1 MYRPKEITM
10 RSSPTLAGSYR
21 RPLLPAALP
30 LLCLLAALL
39 PLAPWRALT
48 SSQQAMA
55 LPWSAVQALRPAD
68 PRHSALGSFGSPSS
82 RVPVSAATLA
92 AALNPAAPAYRLAP
106 LRDPAGTGAAWGYAG
121 VNPVAKLH
129 LHLDANG
136 LLLRQQGYP
145 GSLRLALAAVGRD
158 GQFAAAGAVR
168 PVAAAGEIRYSRQGL
183 AEWYRNGPLGLEQGF
198 ILAAPAAGQGH
209 GPLTLRLHVSGDL
222 APRLAGG
229 ALLLGSHGLRYAGLY
244 ASDATGRPLPAHL
257 ALGTVPGG
265 WSVGLVVDDR
275 GARYPL
281 TVDPA
286 FTLQSTLP
294 DPGSGADQFGFAVSL
309 SGDGLTALVGAIFTA
324 KGATALQA
332 GAAYVFRRASTS
344 VPFPTSP
351 TDTLTDPGSGVDQF
365 GYAVSLS
372 ADGLTALVGAYS
384 TTANAGAAYAYRRAS
399 TSVPFPT
406 SPTDTLTDPGSGADE
421 FGNAVALSGDGLT
434 ALVGAILTAKGAT
447 AHAGAAYA
455 YRRASTSVSFPTSPT
470 DTLTDPGSGKDNFGA
485 AVALSEDGLAAL
497 VGPFDTAKGA
507 TANAGAAYV
516 YRRASTS
523 APFPTSPTDT
533 LPDPGSGAD
542 QFGVAVAL
550 SGDGLTALIGA
561 PNTVSGAGA
570 AYTYRRA
577 STSAPFPTSPTDT
590 LPDPGSSADN
600 FGIAVALSSDGLT
613 ALIGAPSGA
622 GATYT
627 YRRATT
633 SSPFPTSPLD
643 TLSNPGPSSDDF
655 GFAVALSG
663 DGLTALVG
671 AYSTTANAGAAY
683 AYQSSTTPGRTASS
697 CSLRVGFFSTL
708 GSTNGTSSTQ
718 FSLATGKLAGGRRT
732 LINYLSLLGSGV
744 LLRAV
749 PVTATVT
756 CLLAVTTPGSPPVQL
771 PLQVDFDAAVVA
783 SSVSGIARLS
793 TIHVT
798 IMQDLGATPTV
809 QSVTIANQARTT
821 TYYIFDPS
829 NTSIAPRSFVIRA
842 LP

>member
-1 MYRPKEITM
+1 MV
-10 RSSPTLAGSYR
+10 
-21 RPLLPAALP
+21 
-30 LLCLLAALL
+30 
-39 PLAPWRALT
+39 
-48 SSQQAMA
+48 

-82 RVPVSAATLA
+82 RVPVSTATLA
-92 AALNPAAPAYRLAP
+92 AALNPTTLAYRLAP
-106 LRDPAGTGAAWGYAG
+106 LRDPAGTGAPWGYTGA
-121 VNPVAKLH
+121 NPVAKLH

-168 PVAAAGEIRYSRQGL
+168 PAAAAGEIRYSREGL

-222 APRLAGG
+222 APRLAGA

-244 ASDATGRPLPAHL
+244 ASDALGRPLPAHL

-281 TVDPA
+281 TVDPT

-294 DPGSGADQFGFAVSL
+294 DPGAGADQFGYAVSL
-309 SGDGLTALVGAIFTA
+309 SGDGLTALVGARFTP
-324 KGATALQA
+324 KETVLQA
-332 GAAYVFRRASTS
+332 GAAYVFRRATTS

-351 TDTLTDPGSGVDQF
+351 TETLTDPGSGTDRF
-365 GYAVSLS
+365 GAAVVLS

-384 TTANAGAAYAYRRAS
+384 TTAIAGAAYAYRRAS

-406 SPTDTLTDPGSGADE
+406 SPTDTLLDPGSGADE
-421 FGNAVALSGDGLT
+421 FGSSVALSADGLT
-434 ALVGAILTAKGAT
+434 ALVGAIFTAKGAT

-455 YRRASTSVSFPTSPT
+455 
-470 DTLTDPGSGKDNFGA
+470 
-485 AVALSEDGLAAL
+485 
-497 VGPFDTAKGA
+497 
-507 TANAGAAYV
+507 
-516 YRRASTS
+516 
-523 APFPTSPTDT
+523 
-533 LPDPGSGAD
+533 
-542 QFGVAVAL
+542 
-550 SGDGLTALIGA
+550 
-561 PNTVSGAGA
+561 
-570 AYTYRRA
+570 YRRA

-600 FGIAVALSSDGLT
+600 LGNAVALSSDGLT
-613 ALIGAPSGA
+613 ALIGAPNTVSGA
-622 GATYT
+622 GAAYT

-643 TLSNPGPSSDDF
+643 TLPDPGPSSDDF

-663 DGLTALVG
+663 DGLTALIG
-671 AYSTTANAGAAY
+671 AEGTADGAGAAY
-683 AYQSSTTPGRTASS
+683 AYQSRTTPGRTAST

-732 LINYLSLLGSGV
+732 LINYLSLLGSSG

-749 PVTATVT
+749 PVTSTVT
-756 CLLAVTTPGSPPVQL
+756 CLLAVTVPPPGAAAAAGGLRRHGCLLKRIGDRQAVDDPCDDHAGSRCHAAGAVGDDRQPGAYRHLLYLRFEQLLHRTAELHDPCPPVVDSAASQCATLLLCRRQPRVEAGYRESGLHRRSPDHGDRVPL
-771 PLQVDFDAAVVA
+771 PGPHG
-783 SSVSGIARLS
+783 SSRPSSAG
-793 TIHVT
+793 
-798 IMQDLGATPTV
+798 
-809 QSVTIANQARTT
+809 VTIAAGVFVVDGATGDQVTPGQQ
-821 TYYIFDPS
+821 F
-829 NTSIAPRSFVIRA
+829 APASATMRISYTIPPAPCAHLLVV
-842 LP
+842 